1 MLITLRRFLF
11 NPLLDLFP
19 SSCFGWRRFVLS
31 LMGVKISKLARVNG
45 GFRIY
50 GSGSLYIEENVW
62 IGRNCHFY
70 TIGSSKITL
79 GKSSEIGPE
88 CAFNCQTHEIG
99 DSSDRAGKCII
110 HDISVGQGCW
120 LGMRCTIL
128 CEKIGNG
135 CVVGASSL
143 VLDDIEDN
151 SLCAGIPAKVK
162 RKLQ

>member
-19 SSCFGWRRFVLS
+19 SSCVGWRRFVLS
-31 LMGVKISKLARVNG
+31 LMGVKVSKSARVNG
-45 GFRIY
+45 GVRIY

-79 GKSSEIGPE
+79 GKSTEIGPE
-88 CAFNCQTHEIG
+88 CAFNCQSHEIG

-128 CEKIGNG
+128 CEKIGSG
-135 CVVGASSL
+135 CVIGASSL
-143 VLDDIEDN
+143 VLNNIGDN
-151 SLCAGIPAKVK
+151 CLCVGIPAKVK
-162 RKLQ
+162 RKL